1 MEISAIHSSN
11 YANAISDYKYVR
23 NKIVP
28 KNSSVNF
35 RNSNFEIKT
44 QRTTKD
50 ISLFV
55 INSKLN
61 DTKKIDAKE
70 RKHEELIEKYDK
82 NFALLRNAP
91 ILDRFDYVISKLK
104 QGEYVSASTMGILSI
119 LYGPEDLR
127 EVGSAYKQIKSLFQG
142 KEFINEYNYK
152 VAQHPFSFFRGS
164 ILHKALNPFASNNID
179 IENYSPIARW
189 WSRNVTRIKIWLI
202 EKDKALVDTRFWEK
216 VLNFF
221 NIKIMKVKTPIEEI
235 VQKNNRKNL
244 VEAYKYISDSKL
256 GKLTA
261 RAMTT
266 VPVLGTVADA
276 TIEALEVRND
286 IKDGENFFES
296 AGNAVARYAT
306 STITTAYLGA
316 VCSKFG
322 PIGSLGSIVLAN
334 YICDKFEKA
343 ID

>member
-91 ILDRFDYVISKLK
+91 MLDRFDYVISKLK

-164 ILHKALNPFASNNID
+164 ILHKALNPYILKID
-179 IENYSPIARW
+179 NIENLQ
-189 WSRNVTRIKIWLI
+189 TLI
-202 EKDKALVDTRFWEK
+202 EETIQDGSTKNFTR
-216 VLNFF
+216 
-221 NIKIMKVKTPIEEI
+221 
-235 VQKNNRKNL
+235 
-244 VEAYKYISDSKL
+244 AYKYISDSKL

-261 RAMTT
+261 RAMTR
-266 VPVLGTVADA
+266 VPVLGSVTDA

-286 IKDGENFFES
+286 IKDGQNFFES
-296 AGNAVARYAT
+296 AGKAVARYAT

-316 VCSKFG
+316 VGSKFG